1 MARPTHSDTRDSLM
15 RTAESLLR
23 SKGYAAFS
31 YADLAEAVGIR
42 KASIHHHF
50 PAKEDL
56 GLAVVQAYV
65 ERMVQSYDDICH
77 RHSSVEVRLAAF
89 ADWFMAGAKEGRLPL
104 CGALAAEMAVLP
116 PRLQALTRN
125 FFRIQLQWLQKV
137 LDEGAALQEIPAHID
152 TEVCSRQIL
161 SLLEG
166 SSFVDWALDDRKT
179 VDARTL
185 LCLAG
190 ISPAPRALH

>member
-137 LDEGAALQEIPAHID
+137 LDEGAD
-152 TEVCSRQIL
+152 TSQI
-161 SLLEG
+161 
-166 SSFVDWALDDRKT
+166 
-179 VDARTL
+179 
-185 LCLAG
+185 C
-190 ISPAPRALH
+190 